1 MKAEM
6 AEAIGLRNVPAVVL
20 ANRPSAFVRSQRLAR
35 RKPLGA
41 FGLLVIGALVVA
53 AAFPGLIARDS
64 PTIVPLT
71 DLASQRLQAPS
82 TDHFMGTDDQGRDI
96 FSRIVHGSRLSLE
109 VGIVSVAIAA
119 ALGTL
124 AGLVSGYVGGRTDSL
139 IQRLVDTLIAF
150 PGLVLALA
158 IVGLLGS
165 EVRNVMIAVGI
176 ISAPGFARVV
186 RGSVLVVMNEPYI
199 EAARTVGASDAR
211 LIFLHV
217 LPNVMAP
224 IIVLATAGLGS
235 AILIEASLSFL
246 GFGVAPPAPSWG
258 RMLAAEGRLYMV
270 SGAWWMAVFPGVA
283 ITVAVLGF
291 NLLGDAL
298 RDILDPRLRGSF

>member
-1 MKAEM
+1 MKTEM
-6 AEAIGLRNVPAVVL
+6 AESIGPRAFTDLAIGD
-20 ANRPSAFVRSQRLAR
+20 RPSAITRAQRLAR
-35 RKPLGA
+35 RKPLGS
-41 FGLLVIGALVVA
+41 FGLLIIGALVMA
-53 AAFPGLIARDS
+53 ATFPGQIATDS

-71 DLASQRLQAPS
+71 GLAELRLREPS

-109 VGIVSVAIAA
+109 VGIISVAIAML
-119 ALGTL
+119 LGTA
-124 AGLVSGYVGGRTDSL
+124 AGLVSGYHGGWADSL
-139 IQRLVDTLIAF
+139 IQRVVDTLIAF

-176 ISAPGFARVV
+176 ISAPAFARVV

-199 EAARTVGASDAR
+199 EAARTVGATNTR
-211 LIFLHV
+211 LLVLHV
-217 LPNVMAP
+217 LPNVAAP

-246 GFGVAPPAPSWG
+246 GFGAAPPAPSWG

-270 SGAWWMAVFPGVA
+270 SGAWWMAVFPGLA

-298 RDILDPRLRGSF
+298 RDILDPRLRGSL